1 MTRPSPGV
9 DLRFCTRC
17 VISNRRPLASR
28 EYQRGPGSSPSLM
41 AFDAEGVCAAC
52 RVAERKAATDWK
64 VRREELETLLAGYRR
79 SDGRFD
85 VVCPGSGGKD
95 SVYAA
100 HLMRDEFGMHPLTV
114 TWAPMLYTDVG
125 RRNFETWVRNGFTN
139 HLVTPNP
146 RVHARLTR
154 LAFLNLLNSF
164 QPFVLGQRSL
174 PTRFAARHGINLVV
188 YGEDDEDYE
197 GAAGWQEQR
206 EVHDAPDELQ
216 ISGVPWSQLVRDH
229 QIPHHDLA
237 AYLPISS
244 NEAAQVT
251 SVALGR
257 YVRWRP
263 QDAYYFA
270 ADRGFQPNDQRT
282 EGTYTTYASIDDK
295 LDPLHY
301 YTMLI
306 KFGVGRAS
314 HDASHEVRNGHLTR
328 EEGVALVRKYDTEFP
343 GRYFVESLQYMGLSV
358 EEFHA
363 TCDRFRPED
372 LWKRDGIEWRLR
384 RQVT

>member
-1 MTRPSPGV
+1 
-9 DLRFCTRC
+9 
-17 VISNRRPLASR
+17 
-28 EYQRGPGSSPSLM
+28 M